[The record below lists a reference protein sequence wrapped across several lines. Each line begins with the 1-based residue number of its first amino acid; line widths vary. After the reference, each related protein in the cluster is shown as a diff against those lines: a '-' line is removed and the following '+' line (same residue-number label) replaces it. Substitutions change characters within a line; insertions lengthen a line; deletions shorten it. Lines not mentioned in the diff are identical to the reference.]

1 MSAHETPSNKAAAI
15 TQQDWAQI
23 DNALEDMNIVKG
35 DDSPE
40 TTLAVSNAPPAMFG
54 ATGPM

>member
-40 TTLAVSNAPPAMFG
+40 TTLSNAPPAMFG